1 MDEEWDGDE
10 IPFSEYIR
18 EEAYHPA
25 PDPLGPILDVDG
37 MLSSMEA
44 HRLHQIECF
53 RLAAHTRAAQT
64 GRTSPDLVERSVRLE
79 LAAAMRTTEYEAE
92 ALMIRGHALVH
103 RYPSALDSLGRGRMT
118 RKHAEILV
126 SLLDAVDI
134 DLVPRLVQPAVA
146 LAEAEPV
153 GVFRRK
159 LRELIEQVQAPTIV
173 ERHEAAVKKRRVV
186 YEPAVDGMAWLS
198 LYGPAVELKAGYDRI
213 TRMGKAILRAP
224 DGTGDADDDTATAP
238 DGRNLDQIRA
248 DVLGDLL
255 IEGEVAGHP
264 DRARGIRAEVVVTVP
279 ALSLLDDEHAAKGE
293 PARVEGVGPIPIGKA
308 RELCGDSGNWM
319 RILTHPETGMVVSV
333 GRDSYRPPRAI
344 RRLVRWRAGRCLA
357 PGCNQPADRCHL
369 DHNIDWALGGE
380 TEVTNLSPFCVGHH
394 VVKHG
399 TEWEVQQ
406 LAGGVMQW
414 TSPNGRVYLVEPE
427 RRLPAFTIDEP
438 APF

>member
-1 MDEEWDGDE
+1 MDEEWTGDE
-10 IPFSEYIR
+10 IPFSEYLR

-25 PDPLGPILDVDG
+25 PDPLDPILDVDG

-44 HRLHQIECF
+44 HRLHQIDCY

-64 GRTSPDLVERSVRLE
+64 GHTSPDLVERSVRLE
-79 LAAAMRTTEYEAE
+79 LAAAMRTTEHEAAE
-92 ALMIRGHALVH
+92 LMVRGQALVH

-118 RKHAEILV
+118 RKHAELLV
-126 SLLDAVDI
+126 SLLDAVDVE
-134 DLVPRLVQPAVA
+134 LVPDLVQPAVA

-159 LRELIEQVQAPTIV
+159 LRELIERVQAPTIV
-173 ERHEAAVKKRRVV
+173 ERHEAAVTKRRVL
-186 YEPAVDGMAWLS
+186 YEPDVDGMAWLS

-213 TRMGKAILRAP
+213 TRMGKAILHAP
-224 DGTGDADDDTATAP
+224 DGDGDTSTAP
-238 DGRNLDQIRA
+238 DGRTLDQIRA

-255 IEGEVAGHP
+255 VEGVVASHP
-264 DRARGIRAEVVVTVP
+264 DGARGIRAEVVVTVP
-279 ALSLLDDEHAAKGE
+279 ALSLLDDECAAKAE
-293 PARVEGVGPIPIGKA
+293 PARVEGVGPIPIGRA
-308 RELCGDSGNWM
+308 RELCGNSGNWM

-357 PGCNQPADRCHL
+357 PGCGQSADRCHI
-369 DHNIDWALGGE
+369 DHNVDWALGGE
-380 TEVTNLSPFCVGHH
+380 TEVTNLNPLCVGHH

-399 TEWEVQQ
+399 TEWEVRQ

-427 RRLPAFTIDEP
+427 RRLPAFTVDEP